1 MLTQK
6 TVNDIAYKVVGCAME
21 VHKNLGAG
29 LLESVY
35 QSCMIEECKLQ
46 GLEVKT
52 EVSVPIYYKGILIRE
67 RLRLDLLIENTIVM
81 ELKAVEK
88 LIPLHQAQLLTYLE
102 LSKKPK
108 GLLINFNTE
117 LIKNQ
122 LVPLVTNVFANLPK
136 H

>member
-6 TVNDIAYKVVGCAME
+6 IVNDIAYKVVGCAME
-21 VHKNLGAG
+21 VHNQLGAG

-35 QSCMIEECKLQ
+35 QSCMVEELKLQ
-46 GLEVKT
+46 GLKVKT
-52 EVSVPIYYKGILIRE
+52 EVSVPIYYKGVLLKE
-67 RLRLDLLIENTIVM
+67 TLRLDLLIENTVVV

-88 LIPLHQAQLLTYLE
+88 LIPLHQAQLLTYLK

-108 GLLINFNTE
+108 GFLINFNTE

-122 LVPLVTNVFANLPK
+122 LVPLVTDVFANLPK
-136 H
+136 

>member
-6 TVNDIAYKVVGCAME
+6 IVNDIAYKVVGCAME
-21 VHKNLGAG
+21 VHKQLGAG

-35 QSCMIEECKLQ
+35 QSCMIEELKLQ
-46 GLEVKT
+46 GLEAKT
-52 EVSVPIYYKGILIRE
+52 EVYVPIYYKGVLLEE
-67 RLRLDLLIENTIVM
+67 RLRLDLLIENTVIV

-88 LIPLHQAQLLTYLE
+88 LIPLHQSQLLTYLK
-102 LSKKPK
+102 LAKKPK

-122 LVPLVTNVFANLPK
+122 LIPLVNDVFANLPK
-136 H
+136 